1 MWTFISY
8 FFFFSLLLGDDSSW
22 ITTTLWNCKKCF
34 NITEP
39 VIWLCMISHFLWLL
53 DKWYT
58 RYTSDRLWSC
68 VFTLVFE
75 DEIKDVAQKGEKG
88 DQVTISLIISLQ
100 TSFIQEKLVLASNIW
115 HHSVKSDFPA
125 YQLLIPERT
134 IILHLLFKV
143 QLCLRNRKYRG
154 TITAQN
160 SKLRQA
166 DYKGHWC
173 SYGPDVKMLSAKQKD
188 LQDLKDLKEDLQ
200 NHGEHLNQIPSI
212 RQW

>member
-1 MWTFISY
+1 MMTAHGLRHLSGTVRSILISQN
-8 FFFFSLLLGDDSSW
+8 L
-22 ITTTLWNCKKCF
+22 KC
-34 NITEP
+34 
-39 VIWLCMISHFLWLL
+39 LCTISHFLWLL

-58 RYTSDRLWSC
+58 PYTSDRLWSC

-100 TSFIQEKLVLASNIW
+100 TSFIQEKMVLASNIW
-115 HHSVKSDFPA
+115 NCSVKSDLPA
-125 YQLLIPERT
+125 CITSTFNSTKNNYASPAVQSSTLSLAKQ
-134 IILHLLFKV
+134 KV
-143 QLCLRNRKYRG
+143 SQHNYCWEL
-154 TITAQN
+154 
-160 SKLRQA
+160 
-166 DYKGHWC
+166 KGHWC

-200 NHGEHLNQIPSI
+200 NHGQHPNQIRSI

>member
-100 TSFIQEKLVLASNIW
+100 TSFIHEKLVLASNIW

-125 YQLLIPERT
+125 YLTSTFDSRKNNYTSPA
-134 IILHLLFKV
+134 V
-143 QLCLRNRKYRG
+143 QSS
-154 TITAQN
+154 T
-160 SKLRQA
+160 
-166 DYKGHWC
+166 
-173 SYGPDVKMLSAKQKD
+173 LSAKQKVSRYNYCSELKVEASR
-188 LQDLKDLKEDLQ
+188 LQRPLMQLWT
-200 NHGEHLNQIPSI
+200 
-212 RQW
+212 RC